1 MNALEEPER
10 TDDAM
15 YRGGVRILQHRRG
28 YRFSF
33 DAVLLAHEVARLR
46 PARGVEFGAGSG
58 VVSLCLATMLPD
70 YWGKAFEIQPS
81 LAQLARENVVRN
93 GMSER
98 LEVVEGDVR
107 RLPQEV
113 DAAEVVFMNPPYF
126 GAREGTPS
134 PNRER
139 ALARHQANGSLVELL
154 DAAKRLVAGGAVVFV
169 YPGAREEMA
178 IAALAAAGL
187 RGVLVRR
194 VVGHQGGAAAFV
206 VLTAREH
213 GAAGLRLLE
222 PVVLHD
228 ASGSVTAAHLAIV
241 DGLLPPAEVG

>member
-1 MNALEEPER
+1 MTAPEDQER

-70 YWGKAFEIQPS
+70 YRGEAFEIQPS

-98 LEVVEGDVR
+98 LAVLEGDVR
-107 RLPQEV
+107 SLAETVEAP
-113 DAAEVVFMNPPYF
+113 EVVFMNPPYF
-126 GAREGTPS
+126 GAGEGTAS

-139 ALARHQANGSLVELL
+139 ALARHQENGSLVELL
-154 DAAKRLVAGGAVVFV
+154 QAAKRLVGGGAVVFV
-169 YPGAREEMA
+169 YPGAREGIA
-178 IAALAAAGL
+178 IAAIKEAGL
-187 RGVLVRR
+187 QGASVRR
-194 VVGHQGGAAAFV
+194 VVASEGAAPSFV
-206 VLTAREH
+206 VLTARTQ
-213 GAAGLRLLE
+213 GAEGLRVPE
-222 PVVLHD
+222 PIVLAD
-228 ASGSVTAAHLAIV
+228 ASGGATAAHLAIV
-241 DGLLPPAEVG
+241 DGLLPAAGVD

>member
-1 MNALEEPER
+1 MTAAAEQER

-46 PARGVEFGAGSG
+46 PLRGVEFGAGSG

-70 YWGKAFEIQPS
+70 YRGKALEIQPS
-81 LAQLARENVVRN
+81 LAQLARENAVRN
-93 GMSER
+93 GLAER
-98 LEVVEGDVR
+98 IEVVEGDVR
-107 RLPQEV
+107 RLPEEV
-113 DAAEVVFMNPPYF
+113 DAPEVVFMNPPYF
-126 GAREGTPS
+126 GAGEGTPS

-154 DAAKRLVAGGAVVFV
+154 QAAKRLVAGGAVVFV

-178 IAALAAAGL
+178 IAAVERAGL
-187 RGVLVRR
+187 RGALVRR
-194 VVGHQGGAAAFV
+194 VVASEGAAPAFV
-206 VLTAREH
+206 VLTARAQ
-213 GAAGLRLLE
+213 GAEEARVLE
-222 PVVLHD
+222 PIVLAD
-228 ASGSVTAAHLAIV
+228 ASGSATAAHLAIV
-241 DGLLPPAEVG
+241 DGLLPAAGVD